1 MKTLAALAVT
11 ASLFILSAPGM
22 NTDAEA
28 NTTKLRVKNHHDN
41 YKISCNTA
49 RHMVRE
55 RGYSPVRV
63 KSCVS
68 TVFSFYAQRNGRT
81 YVYYVHSRTG
91 FVWRG

>member
-1 MKTLAALAVT
+1 MKTLATLAAAAALFALT
-11 ASLFILSAPGM
+11 APDTGA
-22 NTDAEA
+22 AEA
-28 NTTKLRVKNHHDN
+28 KTVKLRVKNNDN

-55 RGYSPVRV
+55 RGYNPVRV

-68 TVFSFYAQRNGRT
+68 TVFSFYAERNGRT

>member
-11 ASLFILSAPGM
+11 ASLFALAVPDTG
-22 NTDAEA
+22 AEA
-28 NTTKLRVKNHHDN
+28 NTTKLRVKNHDN

-55 RGYSPVRV
+55 QGYNPVRV
-63 KSCVS
+63 KSCTS

-81 YVYYVHSRTG
+81 YVFYVHSRTG
-91 FVWRG
+91 FVWRA